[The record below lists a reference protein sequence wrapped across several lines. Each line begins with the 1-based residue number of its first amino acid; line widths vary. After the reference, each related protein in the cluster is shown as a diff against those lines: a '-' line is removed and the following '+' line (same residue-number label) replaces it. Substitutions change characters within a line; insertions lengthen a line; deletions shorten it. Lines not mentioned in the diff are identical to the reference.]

1 MTIYISTNNHGLSLL
16 IFQTLL
22 LFISNSID
30 SLFSITHKLDPCESR
45 DTSTPKRFPSYLLLI
60 LLLNFL
66 FHLSPSPVHPT
77 RFSFCFFPGFLAIFA
92 CCHRTTTNAVFMG
105 VFNVTW
111 RHFNRFGVVM
121 GTPRNVFPFL
131 FDFFSVPLWIER
143 FETAWKL
150 LFVLRKKI
158 ISVWCQNWKGI

>member
-77 RFSFCFFPGFLAIFA
+77 RFSFCFFPGFLTFLS
-92 CCHRTTTNAVFMG
+92 CCHRKTTMNNHIF
-105 VFNVTW
+105 
-111 RHFNRFGVVM
+111 FNRTKWSSSQFCCYA
-121 GTPRNVFPFL
+121 
-131 FDFFSVPLWIER
+131 FSVSILYVSCEYC
-143 FETAWKL
+143 ANL
-150 LFVLRKKI
+150 
-158 ISVWCQNWKGI
+158 